1 VAEARVLPDGARRA
15 KAQARGVRA
24 RRAGGRLA
32 HLALAGF
39 CWVVVAFLLSPI
51 VVTVG
56 AAFTASDYV
65 AFPPQGLSLKWFR
78 AAFANPEFVSGFWAS
93 LLLAALNAL
102 LATTLGMLAAFG
114 LARYRFPG
122 RDAVMT
128 FLLSPLMLPAIVLG
142 VAMLQFLA
150 AVGLL
155 GTLPGVL
162 LGHLLITVPYAIRLV
177 GVSLTGFE
185 WDLNRAALGLGARP
199 ARALWEVVLPVIRP
213 GLAAAATF
221 AFIMSFDEVTIS
233 LFTTGPQFNT
243 LPAIVF
249 RWVEYSYE
257 PVIAAVSAL
266 TILIAMA
273 SVVVIEFTLG
283 VERVFGRRGRV

>member
-1 VAEARVLPDGARRA
+1 MV
-15 KAQARGVRA
+15 
-24 RRAGGRLA
+24 
-32 HLALAGF
+32 LAGF
-39 CWVVVAFLLSPI
+39 CWLVVAFLLSPI

-56 AAFTASDYV
+56 AAFTATDYV

-78 AAFANPEFVSGFWAS
+78 AAFSNSEFVHGFWAS
-93 LLLAALNAL
+93 LLLAVLNAI
-102 LATTLGMLAAFG
+102 LATTLGTLAALG
-114 LARYRFPG
+114 LARFRFRG
-122 RDAVMT
+122 RDAVTT

-150 AVGLL
+150 TVGLL
-155 GTLPGVL
+155 GSLPGVL
-162 LGHLLITVPYAIRLV
+162 LGHMLITVPYAIRLI
-177 GVSLTGFE
+177 GVSLAGFE
-185 WDLNRAALGLGARP
+185 WDLNRAALGLGAHP
-199 ARALWEVVLPVIRP
+199 VQALWRVVLPVIRP
-213 GLAAAATF
+213 GIAAAATF

-257 PVIAAVSAL
+257 PVIAAVSAI

-273 SVVVIEFTLG
+273 AVVVIELTLG